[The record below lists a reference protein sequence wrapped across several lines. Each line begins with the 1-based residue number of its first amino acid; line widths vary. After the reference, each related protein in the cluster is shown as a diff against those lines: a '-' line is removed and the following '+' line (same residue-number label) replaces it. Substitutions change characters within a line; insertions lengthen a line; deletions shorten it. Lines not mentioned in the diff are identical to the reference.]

1 MSHFPRLLRIL
12 NTVAKYRL
20 DEYLRGQPGY
30 FSLQCTL
37 LPFKLANIGSG
48 IKGSKHQRLRQ
59 AMEEL
64 GPIYIKFGQL
74 LSTRRDFLD
83 VELADE
89 LQALQDKVPPFKH
102 PDIRTLV
109 AEALGQPA
117 SEIFNSLNETPL
129 ASASV
134 AQVHE
139 AILLNGDRVVVKVLR
154 PGIEK
159 IVRADIKLLKWAA
172 ELVESASSLGKRLRP
187 IEVVRD
193 YETVI
198 LEELNLQ
205 SEAANTSQLRRNFE
219 DSPNLYVPKVYWD
232 YTRRNMLVMERID
245 GIPVTDLATLAQ
257 YNVNLKALAETG
269 VNIFFNQVFEH
280 NFFHADMHPGNI
292 FVSKANGDRPQYIAI
307 DCAIIGSL
315 SSADQDYLAK
325 NLLAIFK
332 RDYRRVAELHVECGW
347 VPPHTR
353 VNEFESAIRSVCEPI
368 FEKPL
373 KEISFGQ
380 ILVQLFR
387 TAGRFDMEVQPSL
400 VLLQKTLL
408 NIEGLGRQLYP
419 ELDLWQT
426 ALPYLESWN
435 AKRLNPFTLIRK
447 FQENLPDWVDQL
459 PVLPIMLLNAVGQA
473 EELSKLNKNLQA
485 AEMRRKQLRRKRVKR
500 ARTLGVVLLLLAGST
515 LLPPVAMA
523 LAAVPVITL
532 GLAGLG
538 AYLLSFRN

>member
-1 MSHFPRLLRIL
+1 MSHIPRLLRIL

-30 FSLQCTL
+30 FWLRCTL
-37 LPFKLANIGSG
+37 MPFHLRNIGSG
-48 IKGSKHQRLRQ
+48 VKGNKHQRLRQ

-89 LQALQDKVPPFKH
+89 LQALQDKVPPFQK
-102 PDIRTLV
+102 PDINTLV
-109 AEALGQPA
+109 AESLGQPA
-117 SEIFNSLNETPL
+117 SEIFLSLSEAPL

-139 AILLNGDRVVVKVLR
+139 ATLHNGDEVVVKVLR
-154 PGIEK
+154 PGIEDIIK
-159 IVRADIKLLKWAA
+159 ADIKLLKWAA
-172 ELVESASSLGKRLRP
+172 ELVESVSSIGKRMRP

-193 YETVI
+193 YEKVI
-198 LEELNLQ
+198 LDELNLQ
-205 SEAANTSQLRRNFE
+205 SEAANTAQLRRNFE
-219 DSPNLYVPKVYWD
+219 ESPHLYVPKVYWD
-232 YTRRNMLVMERID
+232 YTRKNMLVTERIH
-245 GIPVTDLATLAQ
+245 GIPVTDLASLGEH
-257 YNVNLKALAETG
+257 NINLKVLAETG
-269 VNIFFNQVFEH
+269 VNIFFTQVFEH

-292 FVSKANGDRPQYIAI
+292 FVSKENPQQPQYIAI

-315 SSADQDYLAK
+315 SNDDQDYLAK

-347 VPPHTR
+347 VPASTR

-387 TAGRFDMEVQPSL
+387 TAGRFNMEVQPSL

-435 AKRLNPFTLIRK
+435 AKRMNPFTLIRK
-447 FQENLPDWVDQL
+447 FQENLPDWIDQL
-459 PVLPIMLLNAVGQA
+459 PVLPIMLLNAVSQA
-473 EELSKLNKNLQA
+473 DELSKLNKNLQA
-485 AEMRRKQLRRKRVKR
+485 AEARREQSRVKR
-500 ARTLGVVLLLLAGST
+500 QKRARLLGAVFIVLAGAS
-515 LLPPVAMA
+515 LLPPVATA
-523 LAAVPVITL
+523 IDAVPILSL

-538 AYLLSFRN
+538 AYLLSFRT

>member
-1 MSHFPRLLRIL
+1 MSHFTRLLRIL

-20 DEYLRGQPGY
+20 HEYLRGQPGY
-30 FSLQCTL
+30 FWLRCAL
-37 LPFKLANIGSG
+37 LPFQLRNLGSRAT
-48 IKGSKHQRLRQ
+48 GSKHQRLRQ

-89 LQALQDKVPPFKH
+89 LQALQDKVPPFQK
-102 PDIRTLV
+102 PGIRTLV
-109 AEALGQPA
+109 EKSLGLPA
-117 SEIFNSLNETPL
+117 SEIFSELSDTPL

-134 AQVHE
+134 AQVH
-139 AILLNGDRVVVKVLR
+139 AATLLNGDEVVVKVVR
-154 PGIEK
+154 PGIEE
-159 IVRADIKLLKWAA
+159 IVRSDIKLLKWAA
-172 ELVESASSLGKRLRP
+172 ELVESVSALGKRLRP
-187 IEVVRD
+187 MEVVQD
-193 YETVI
+193 YESVI
-198 LEELNLQ
+198 LDELNLQ
-205 SEAANTSQLRRNFE
+205 SEAANTAQLRRNFE
-219 DSPNLYVPKVYWD
+219 NSPNLYVPKVYWD
-232 YTRRNMLVMERID
+232 YTRKNMLVTERIN
-245 GIPVTDLATLAQ
+245 GIPVTDLSSLADHKI
-257 YNVNLKALAETG
+257 NLKALAESG
-269 VNIFFNQVFEH
+269 VDIFFTQVFEH

-292 FVSKANGDRPQYIAI
+292 FVSKENAEQPQYIAI

-315 SSADQDYLAK
+315 STADQDYLAK

-347 VPPHTR
+347 VPQSTR

-387 TAGRFDMEVQPSL
+387 TAGRFNMEVQPSL

-435 AKRLNPFTLIRK
+435 AKRMNPFTLVRK
-447 FQENLPDWVDQL
+447 FQENLPDWIDQL

-473 EELSKLNKNLQA
+473 EELGKLNKNLQA
-485 AEMRRKQLRRKRVKR
+485 AEVRRQQLRHKRVRR
-500 ARTLGVVLLLLAGST
+500 AKGAGVVLLLLAAGS
-515 LLPPVAMA
+515 LVPPVAVA
-523 LAAVPVITL
+523 VQAVPVLTL

-538 AYLLSFRN
+538 VYLLSFRN

>member
-1 MSHFPRLLRIL
+1 MSHFTRLLRIL

-20 DEYLRGQPGY
+20 HEYLRGQPGY
-30 FSLQCTL
+30 FWLRCAL
-37 LPFKLANIGSG
+37 LPFQLRNLGSRAT
-48 IKGSKHQRLRQ
+48 GSKHQRLRQ

-89 LQALQDKVPPFKH
+89 LQALQDKVPPFQK
-102 PDIRTLV
+102 PGIRTLV
-109 AEALGQPA
+109 EKSLGLPA
-117 SEIFNSLNETPL
+117 SEIFSELSDTPL

-134 AQVHE
+134 AQVH
-139 AILLNGDRVVVKVLR
+139 AATLLNGDEVVVKVVR
-154 PGIEK
+154 PGIEE
-159 IVRADIKLLKWAA
+159 IVRSDIKLLKWAA
-172 ELVESASSLGKRLRP
+172 ELVESVSALGKRLRP
-187 IEVVRD
+187 MEVVQD
-193 YETVI
+193 YESVI
-198 LEELNLQ
+198 LDELNLQ
-205 SEAANTSQLRRNFE
+205 SEAANTAQLRRNFE
-219 DSPNLYVPKVYWD
+219 NSPNLYVPKVYWD
-232 YTRRNMLVMERID
+232 YTRKNMLVTERIN
-245 GIPVTDLATLAQ
+245 GIPVTDLSSLADHKI
-257 YNVNLKALAETG
+257 NLKALAESG
-269 VNIFFNQVFEH
+269 VDIFFTQVFEH

-292 FVSKANGDRPQYIAI
+292 FVSKENAEQPQYIAI

-315 SSADQDYLAK
+315 STADQDYLAK

-347 VPPHTR
+347 VPQSTR

-387 TAGRFDMEVQPSL
+387 TAGRFNMEVQPSL

-435 AKRLNPFTLIRK
+435 AKRMNPFTLVRK
-447 FQENLPDWVDQL
+447 FQENLPDWIDQL

-473 EELSKLNKNLQA
+473 EELGKLNKNLQA
-485 AEMRRKQLRRKRVKR
+485 AEVRRQQLRHKRVR
-500 ARTLGVVLLLLAGST
+500 LANGAGVVLLLLAAGS
-515 LLPPVAMA
+515 LVPPVAVA
-523 LAAVPVITL
+523 VQAVPVLTL

-538 AYLLSFRN
+538 VYLLSFRN